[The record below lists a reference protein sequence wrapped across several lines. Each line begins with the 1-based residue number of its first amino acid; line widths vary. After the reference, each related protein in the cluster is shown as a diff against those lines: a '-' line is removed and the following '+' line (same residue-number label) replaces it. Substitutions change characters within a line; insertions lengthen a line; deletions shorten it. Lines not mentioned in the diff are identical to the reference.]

1 MQKFSSTPLEL
12 MRSTYFGFS
21 QKSQIILLVYHILVD
36 YIEYVSDL
44 FNGSDPVCLG
54 DDSSAYKFSST

>member
-1 MQKFSSTPLEL
+1 MPLAL

-21 QKSQIILLVYHILVD
+21 QKSHFTGSLIILLVYHILVD